1 VATGRALLDRR
12 SDTAQGDWGWSLCI
26 RFLPSPPLI
35 TCCCPCAQAE
45 HKPEALVKAKAHKE
59 LMLRS
64 TVLAAPLAL
73 VPVLPD
79 LAFRGPKGILQPIVR
94 SPHPPRLPLVQDAC
108 CGAMRWLCEAIH
120 WILRGDAIAAPAER
134 QAAAHPQLRLSR
146 RNCVHPPSQHHSR
159 RAQHPRARRF
169 LSSAHL
175 VVRGRDGHT
184 GGHAD
189 AAGAAGRACA
199 LGCVP
204 FPLLY
209 QHGA

>member
-108 CGAMRWLCEAIH
+108 CGAMRWLCEGDTLDPAGRCNRGACRTSGCRSPATAFVEAQ
-120 WILRGDAIAAPAER
+120 LRPPTQPTSLPTCPAPSSATL
-134 QAAAHPQLRLSR
+134 PQLSSPR
-146 RNCVHPPSQHHSR
+146 RSSGVVHSITEMPNLEDPL
-159 RAQHPRARRF
+159 AFHPF
-169 LSSAHL
+169 
-175 VVRGRDGHT
+175 G
-184 GGHAD
+184 
-189 AAGAAGRACA
+189 
-199 LGCVP
+199 
-204 FPLLY
+204 
-209 QHGA
+209 